1 LPDENLQLYGSDN
14 WLASFFRPN
23 VTFPVET
30 LPIILKGTGEALL
43 VWVGKKD
50 LRGLCHSPI
59 DMYGILNKKDWAD
72 LSNPAEVTVRMDQK
86 ALVVLVDKI
95 VRITRE
101 RGYCLLLGWTIQTE
115 PSPVGTSAF
124 TRVTSRWDGV
134 NSLTPLTLPSATAWV
149 KREGETHPS
158 TVLLRATATVILDST
173 IRGCM
178 TKVGTLLM
186 TPEGDLDEII
196 HKLRPQN
203 PLGIADLRQTNIDW
217 DTPDNAFKDIQSWVT
232 KEMSGKEK
240 AQHVPNTGKRAAN
253 RDGSSSESDFMDDD
267 MRMDASSEE
276 AGARSSL
283 GDSPVEIE
291 GPATK
296 TPRQ

>member
-1 LPDENLQLYGSDN
+1 M
-14 WLASFFRPN
+14 FRPIRMDHTN
-23 VTFPVET
+23 CLQVAIKT
-30 LPIILKGTGEALL
+30 LQFN
-43 VWVGKKD
+43 
-50 LRGLCHSPI
+50 S
-59 DMYGILNKKDWAD
+59 
-72 LSNPAEVTVRMDQK
+72 MDQK

-101 RGYCLLLGWTIQTE
+101 RGYCLLLGWTIQAE

-124 TRVTSRWDGV
+124 TRATSRWDGV

-158 TVLLRATATVILDST
+158 TVLLRATSTVILDST

-203 PLGIADLRQTNIDW
+203 PLGIQDLRQTNIDW

-232 KEMSGKEK
+232 EEMSARKK
-240 AQHVPNTGKRAAN
+240 LNTSQTRAN
-253 RDGSSSESDFMDDD
+253 VLRTEM
-267 MRMDASSEE
+267 
-276 AGARSSL
+276 
-283 GDSPVEIE
+283 EI
-291 GPATK
+291 PWNQTSWTTICA
-296 TPRQ
+296 